1 MNPEVIELLSKLNE
15 KRLFLFNPKSS
26 MILISINNNSSLEK
40 LSLENTLEI
49 LNKDNKF
56 FLYSNESNVKKRFLN
71 IYVKSEQGEKS
82 TLFNS
87 IFSKW
92 LNCRDYHFH
101 TINVIKNN
109 NNDFDLF
116 MRNLK
121 PYSYSSYEIR
131 EYIKVFSSM
140 NIDEKNIIPI
150 SKFLICFKNNNDN
163 LKIINDFIIKHVDK
177 KFFSLFKDVFDFS
190 EPVNNSSFVIKDK
203 NEISLFSYDVNY
215 IFSNSII
222 VNHSTLSIYLSRYLD
237 CLNHFLTNKNINNI
251 QNVQHFIDEKE
262 NILNISVIS
271 KNNLSKDF
279 FNKFIEN
286 TFFELFPI
294 IYNKP
299 YKFEETND
307 ILYFHYF
314 NSKLENKDKM
324 KQKKI

>member
-26 MILISINNNSSLEK
+26 MIFISINNNSSLEK

-49 LNKDNKF
+49 LNKDNNF
-56 FLYSNESNVKKRFLN
+56 FLYSNDSNVKKRFLN
-71 IYVKSEQGEKS
+71 IYIKSKQDEKN

-92 LNCRDYHFH
+92 LNCQDYHFN
-101 TINVIKNN
+101 TINVIKND

-116 MRNLK
+116 MKNLK

-131 EYIKVFSSM
+131 EYIKLFSSM
-140 NIDEKNIIPI
+140 NIDEQNIIPI
-150 SKFLICFKNNNDN
+150 SKFLIHFKNNNDN

-177 KFFSLFKDVFDFS
+177 KFFPLFKDIFDFS

-203 NEISLFSYDVNY
+203 NEISLFSYDINY

-237 CLNHFLTNKNINNI
+237 CLNHFLINKNINNI

-299 YKFEETND
+299 YKLEETND